1 MHLATKWSLITPFY
15 RWPKGG
21 ATRFHLLVC
30 AITYVSD
37 CVRNFCRPN
46 DHHFSVPAI
55 NTKHDLR
62 MIVLWF
68 CDTSC
73 CVHRNRQFLKNIIK
87 AVRDLSNAKL
97 RDTNHKKIND
107 SGKSSILYCY
117 DWMSL
122 LIVRATAHSNRSHHC
137 GHHDHSHF
145 SFGAHNHTASKLS
158 CIIFALYMFIHLR
171 SLFRLFLNHNKIYFV
186 ISVNIKHTEKKCFF
200 FRLPAVLGLRFVRS
214 CLLLCANL
222 RWAISDRPSKILLFH
237 VNCIKQVHWVHDY
250 TQHKKAKMATMNLV
264 RSAVFLH
271 IALLSIGSQPILIQ

>member
-87 AVRDLSNAKL
+87 AVRDLSNAEL
-97 RDTNHKKIND
+97 RDTNDKKKMTAGNRVF
-107 SGKSSILYCY
+107 C
-117 DWMSL
+117 
-122 LIVRATAHSNRSHHC
+122 IVMIECHC
-137 GHHDHSHF
+137 
-145 SFGAHNHTASKLS
+145 
-158 CIIFALYMFIHLR
+158 R
-171 SLFRLFLNHNKIYFV
+171 
-186 ISVNIKHTEKKCFF
+186 
-200 FRLPAVLGLRFVRS
+200 
-214 CLLLCANL
+214 LCA
-222 RWAISDRPSKILLFH
+222 RQHIAIDLIIVAITITRISRLAHTI
-237 VNCIKQVHWVHDY
+237 
-250 TQHKKAKMATMNLV
+250 TQHPNYRV
-264 RSAVFLH
+264 
-271 IALLSIGSQPILIQ
+271 

>member
-122 LIVRATAHSNRSHHC
+122 SIVRATAHSNRSHHC

-186 ISVNIKHTEKKCFF
+186 ISVNIKHTEKNASFSACQPFS
-200 FRLPAVLGLRFVRS
+200 AYVLFVRVF
-214 CLLLCANL
+214 CYVLICDEQFLIDL
-222 RWAISDRPSKILLFH
+222 
-237 VNCIKQVHWVHDY
+237 Q
-250 TQHKKAKMATMNLV
+250 
-264 RSAVFLH
+264 RSYYSTS
-271 IALLSIGSQPILIQ
+271 IALNKYIEYTITHSIRRQKWPRWT